1 LRSLP
6 GDATAPFLVVAEN
19 DVETSLTTEEIRRIE
34 TEPYPYAVIRPV
46 SGRPIGALL
55 SGTTIHAVTRDV
67 YLEHRNAPGRETL
80 QKLRNQVQRAVKLV
94 DEFETGWPLAT
105 RFELQNDLG
114 IYSDPNDPKTLYCT
128 LRYSATYY
136 MSLKEM
142 ING

>member
-1 LRSLP
+1 
-6 GDATAPFLVVAEN
+6 VVAEN
-19 DVETSLTTEEIRRIE
+19 DVETSLTPEEKQRIE

-46 SGRPIGALL
+46 SGRPTGALL
-55 SGTTIHAVTRDV
+55 GGAIIHAVTRDV
-67 YLEHRNAPGRETL
+67 YLEHRNASSRELL
-80 QKLRNQVQRAVKLV
+80 QKLRNQVLRVSQLV
-94 DEFETGWPLAT
+94 DEFERGWPLAT
-105 RFELQNDLG
+105 RYTLTNDPG